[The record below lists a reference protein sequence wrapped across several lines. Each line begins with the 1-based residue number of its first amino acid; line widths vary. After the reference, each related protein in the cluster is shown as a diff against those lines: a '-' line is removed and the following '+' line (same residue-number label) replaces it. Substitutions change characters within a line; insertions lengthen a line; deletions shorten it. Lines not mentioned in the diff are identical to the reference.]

1 MGRDIWGVDKINQ
14 MTQLTDMVYKYASS
28 LFFCVVY
35 EIQSGLYFGELTLF
49 PGCGYEEFIPESWDY
64 TLGNWMEAA
73 LQK

>member
-1 MGRDIWGVDKINQ
+1 MWESFLDFEVD
-14 MTQLTDMVYKYASS
+14 S
-28 LFFCVVY
+28 LHVDFY
-35 EIQSGLYFGELTLF
+35 EIEGRPYFGELTLF